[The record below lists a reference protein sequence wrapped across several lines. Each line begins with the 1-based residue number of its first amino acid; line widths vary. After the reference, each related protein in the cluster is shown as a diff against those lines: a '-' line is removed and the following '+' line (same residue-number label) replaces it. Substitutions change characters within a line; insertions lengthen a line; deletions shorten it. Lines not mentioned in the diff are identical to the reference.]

1 MYLEGLFYM
10 KKILI
15 NSREKEETRI
25 AIVEDNQ
32 LIDLDIESID
42 REQKKSNIYK
52 AKISRIEP
60 SLNAVFINYGEDKNG
75 FLPYK
80 EIAPE
85 YFSKNNEE
93 LNIPLNE
100 LLEVN
105 QELIVQIVKEER
117 GSKGAALT
125 TFITLA
131 GCYMVIMPNNPT
143 AGGISRRV
151 EGEERQKL
159 KKSFDALSIPT
170 GIGVIIRTAGV
181 DRSVNEI
188 QADLDTLISL
198 YDAIKNISNQHK
210 APFLIHK
217 ESDITIRAIRDY
229 LKEDVQEIIIDDAEA
244 YQDLK
249 RQLTILRP
257 HFLQRLKIYDNDTPP
272 LFNSHH
278 IEKQIES
285 AFKREVTLAS
295 GGSIIV
301 DTTEA
306 LTAID
311 INSAR
316 ATKGENIEE
325 TALATNLEAAV
336 EISRQLRLRDLGG
349 LIIVDFI
356 DMGLLANQKALEQK
370 LIEAL
375 MLDRAKIQMTQ
386 ISKFGLVEISRQR
399 LKASL
404 GESVMLACP
413 RCEGHGLIRSIPSL
427 SLSILRNIR
436 TEVRRDKTNEIRVQ
450 LPADVA
456 TFLLNEKRDEIKKI
470 EQNSEVKILLIPNPN
485 MQSPHFV
492 IQRIWGDAYYTSRS
506 SIDLIEKEIN
516 TAIYKIPKQNKLKEP
531 ALKTVKQKNSN
542 RKQILIKIVHNI
554 IKSKQ
559 DFWSKLIAF
568 FSADTNKSRIS
579 SIKKCSQTKVEKSN
593 VSNLN
598 KQANTSNNKR
608 RYEDKQKRGKNN
620 DRSDRIMSNS
630 RYLKYD
636 SRNINNSTAPRY
648 SNRLQVHQS
657 QDIIDISD
665 INKPSLNILDN
676 DKEKAVMKVIS
687 RTPED
692 KISIM
697 VKEILRNNRTLS
709 SSNSYQV
716 ETHIQKTIKEKYL
729 KFKVILLD
737 QGSTNYNVIHT
748 TDEKSKDKLTTQ
760 RKTPQPFIM
769 DEKKTAKKDS
779 FLKKA
784 MEKNTNIK
792 ETNTNDHNA
801 QNSTSKRSFS
811 TPDLQMQKNHFITY
825 SPAIDSSS
833 QGFIDA

>member
-1 MYLEGLFYM
+1 M